1 MKLKRIIKQ
10 PKIDVFSDEE
20 FSRLATTCPVCGLKI
35 EESIKNAEKRW
46 DGQSLS
52 DWVFKCNQKNKKVLF
67 KCSGCGCQ
75 WIVKKFR
82 GKIL

>member
-1 MKLKRIIKQ
+1 MRLKRIIKQ
-10 PKIDVFSDEE
+10 PQIDIFSDEE

-35 EESIKNAEKRW
+35 EDSIKNAENRW
-46 DGQSLS
+46 DDESLS
-52 DWVFKCNQKNKKVLF
+52 DWVFKYRKNKSKILF

-75 WIVKKFR
+75 WVVKKFR